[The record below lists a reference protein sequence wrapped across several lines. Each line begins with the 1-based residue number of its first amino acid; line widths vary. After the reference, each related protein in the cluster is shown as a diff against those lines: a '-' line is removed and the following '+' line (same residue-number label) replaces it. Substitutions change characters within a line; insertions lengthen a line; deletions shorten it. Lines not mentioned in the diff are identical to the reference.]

1 MSDHPNRNLAMNCLT
16 QLARTAAA
24 YDDSNPGGALLL
36 QEAQVYATLDVADA
50 IRGLREDIGVCPH
63 GSTGICMY
71 CMRDF
76 MAVRS

>member
-1 MSDHPNRNLAMNCLT
+1 MADEIDHA
-16 QLARTAAA
+16 
-24 YDDSNPGGALLL
+24 
-36 QEAQVYATLDVADA
+36 QEALAWMEAISWHHDEGMNAQAQATVALAHATLDVADA
-50 IRGLREDIGVCPH
+50 IRSLREDIGVCPH